1 MKLIPDSVYVDTA
14 ITATITP
21 FGFKNWYKKVS
32 VKFTGFRF
40 FFLSDDFENEISVDD
55 TGTNGID

>member
-1 MKLIPDSVYVDTA
+1 MKLIPDSVYVETA

-32 VKFTGFRF
+32 VKFTGFGSF
-40 FFLSDDFENEISVDD
+40 LLSD
-55 TGTNGID
+55 